1 MGGCADE
8 YTVEERK
15 LFEIWGEIRNE
26 YKLPDINE
34 SYNIENII
42 HNSIKLI
49 NNSKNEQLIKDIHK
63 KLQKFRKHDFLSIK
77 RFDNI
82 EEDNTKNELEDEKL
96 ITNFAR
102 CYIYKTI
109 LKNLG
114 DQKAEADLRYV
125 IKEKEYSLDSIIFNL
140 PKALHEKGIL
150 FYVRQLALISNETGK
165 QWKKNY
171 DEMNSKIQKEG
182 KDFLFKDLS

>member
-1 MGGCADE
+1 MKTHNFIFCILFQLLFVGNIIATEKNGDSLATQDKKRRLDPEVKTNEYIATSSERSTNSTFSNEYLHPKRTKTTLSKKDVGGCADE

-77 RFDNI
+77 R
-82 EEDNTKNELEDEKL
+82 
-96 ITNFAR
+96 
-102 CYIYKTI
+102 YI
-109 LKNLG
+109 NL
-114 DQKAEADLRYV
+114 
-125 IKEKEYSLDSIIFNL
+125 SSMHIINRF
-140 PKALHEKGIL
+140 
-150 FYVRQLALISNETGK
+150 
-165 QWKKNY
+165 KK
-171 DEMNSKIQKEG
+171 S
-182 KDFLFKDLS
+182 